1 METETSPE
9 IMAEIRRTDGY
20 SELLRVCRAYLTT
33 YNVKGYRTARTAG
46 AEEYFLGRVEKFRN
60 GTELGE
66 SDVMWT
72 LGWDSAERI

>member
-9 IMAEIRRTDGY
+9 IMDAVRNTEGY
-20 SELLRVCRAYLTT
+20 SELLRVCRAYLKT

-46 AEEYFLGRVEKFRN
+46 AEEYLLGRVEKFR
-60 GTELGE
+60 GE
-66 SDVMWT
+66 HSEADVMWT